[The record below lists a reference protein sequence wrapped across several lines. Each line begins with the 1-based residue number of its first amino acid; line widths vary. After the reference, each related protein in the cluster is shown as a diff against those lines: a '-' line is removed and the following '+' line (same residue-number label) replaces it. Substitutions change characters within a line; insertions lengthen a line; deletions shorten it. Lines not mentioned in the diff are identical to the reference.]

1 MLISIDRLHPVLSP
15 RVDPR
20 SFGLP
25 FPVPFD
31 AFTWLAVVRRPL
43 AGVLSHRLQ
52 CTLPQ
57 FSTSETTAPFLLL
70 PLGLFS
76 ASFLRCFSA
85 GDGQETCRYISV
97 GICTDMH
104 GYTAYSLGLPRQLR
118 CIYQA
123 WSQS

>member
-1 MLISIDRLHPVLSP
+1 MLISIDRLCPVLSP

-31 AFTWLAVVRRPL
+31 AFSRLAVVRRPL

-57 FSTSETTAPFLLL
+57 FSTLETTAPCSIITFGAFFL
-70 PLGLFS
+70 P
-76 ASFLRCFSA
+76 
-85 GDGQETCRYISV
+85 
-97 GICTDMH
+97 
-104 GYTAYSLGLPRQLR
+104 YT
-118 CIYQA
+118 
-123 WSQS
+123 